1 MNQKKISRVRRGK
14 RTRLNI
20 RESGKISLLV
30 NKTSRHIYAQI
41 ISSEGDKVLACVSTL
56 HADIKNSVKCT
67 GNIAAAVKV
76 GIAIAE
82 KAKALGLAEI
92 AFDRNGFR
100 FHGRV
105 KALAEAAREAGLKF

>member
-1 MNQKKISRVRRGK
+1 MNQKKINRVRRGK

-20 RESGKISLLV
+20 RESGKISLVV
-30 NKTSRHIYAQI
+30 NKTPRHIYAQI
-41 ISSEGDKVLACVSTL
+41 ISSEGDKVLASVSTL
-56 HADIKNSVKCT
+56 QQDIKNSVKFT
-67 GNIAAAVKV
+67 GNVDAAAKV
-76 GIAIAE
+76 GTAIAE
-82 KAKALGLAEI
+82 KAKELGVAEI